1 MTKIEAI
8 LFGAAFFVLLWLMI
22 HPKNNKPKKLIMKK
36 LIALIIG
43 LTAVGLTG
51 CKTTPDTTAYKI
63 SLATQIGAE
72 ESLRLWDVYL
82 QTQQAAGKPVSA
94 ADELKVKN
102 AFTHYQNAAL
112 LVVDAG
118 RAYTRARSLGN
129 DATAAQLYQIALDS
143 AMKAKI
149 DLFNVLQS
157 LGLKL
162 LPN

>member
-1 MTKIEAI
+1 MKTI
-8 LFGAAFFVLLWLMI
+8 LA
-22 HPKNNKPKKLIMKK
+22 
-36 LIALIIG
+36 LIAALSI
-43 LTAVGLTG
+43 VLTG

-72 ESLRLWDVYL
+72 EALRLWDVYL

-94 ADELKVKN
+94 SDELRVKS
-102 AFTHYQNAAL
+102 AFAHYQNAAL

-129 DATAAQLYQIALDS
+129 DATAAQLYQSALDS
-143 AMKAKI
+143 ALRAKI